1 MVEWVN
7 LVFYNK
13 VIDGIVM
20 KWFISRLINYFGMV
34 YILYILD

>member
-13 VIDGIVM
+13 VIDGIVI
-20 KWFISRLINYFGMV
+20 KWFISWLIDYFGMV

>member
-13 VIDGIVM
+13 VIGGIVI
-20 KWFISRLINYFGMV
+20 KWFISRLIDYFGMV